1 MSLTKEQQDIVDLD
15 LDAKVLV
22 TAGPG
27 TGKTHTLIARLA
39 HLIQNNDVAPG
50 QEMLVLSF
58 SRAAVREI
66 RNRCADVGGD
76 LAYVNVTTF
85 DSYATRLLSMIEP
98 DGEWASQGYDGR
110 IENAV
115 RAIRSGSAKDYLC
128 DIKHIF
134 VDEIQDLVGVR
145 AELVKTILENID
157 AGFGLFGDPAQ
168 GIYNFQLENPIE
180 REIGS
185 AALYQ
190 WIKVNFRLN
199 LTERK
204 LSKNHR
210 AASKAA
216 QTALWAGEK
225 LNHTSPPFKSIY
237 DCLSSDLQGLQL
249 FGNQD
254 DFAEKLKKAKGTT
267 AVLCRNNGQALM
279 LSRKL
284 HEAEV
289 EHVLG
294 RGADDR
300 LIPAW
305 IARVLSQ
312 STFASLSKN
321 SFADYCLKE
330 DIDETEIE
338 AKWRLLKKTEGES
351 GKSLNLFKLN
361 SSCRQ
366 SNIPDWLNEYKLSQI
381 AVSSIHRAKGLE
393 FDTVIVASCDRFEDK
408 EDFVGEECR
417 TLYVALTRPKRN
429 LSRLKIPL
437 FKGLT
442 SDNKY
447 KRWCRKWGWKTPDI
461 EVKFSDID
469 RVEPPEPITA
479 RGQSPV
485 EIQTYIAENVNCGD
499 SVELKRVGSNGSRY
513 DAVYHILHNGFVVGR
528 TVPSFAGELLNIVRQ
543 KYRKGELP
551 SIIGP
556 LPVEGIETVFGDTS
570 VAAAKGLKSPAG
582 VWLNVR
588 VGGLGYLKYGGN
600 D

>member
-1 MSLTKEQQDIVDLD
+1 MSLTKEQQDIVNLD

-50 QEMLVLSF
+50 QEILVLSF

-66 RNRCADVGGD
+66 RNRCADVGDD

-115 RAIRSGSAKDYLC
+115 RVIQLGLAEDYLC
-128 DIKHIF
+128 DIKHVF
-134 VDEIQDLVGVR
+134 VDEIQDLVGIR
-145 AELVKTILENID
+145 AELVKTILENIN

-168 GIYNFQLENPIE
+168 GIYNFQLEDPNE

-185 AALYQ
+185 AALYE
-190 WIKVNFRLN
+190 WVRENFGSD

-210 AASKAA
+210 ATSKAA

-225 LNHTSPPFKSIY
+225 LNQNSPSFKSIY
-237 DCLSSDLQGLQL
+237 DCLTSDLQGLQL
-249 FGNQD
+249 LGNQD
-254 DFAEKLKKAKGTT
+254 DFAEKLKKAKGNT

-289 EHVLG
+289 EHILG

-312 STFASLSKN
+312 STFAILSKN
-321 SFADYCLKE
+321 TFAAYCMNE
-330 DIDETEIE
+330 GIDETGIE
-338 AKWRLLKKTEGES
+338 EKWRLLKKTEGENA
-351 GKSLNLFKLN
+351 KSLNLFRLN
-361 SSCRQ
+361 SNCRQ
-366 SNIPDWLNEYKLSQI
+366 SNIPDWMNEYKLSQI
-381 AVSSIHRAKGLE
+381 AISSIHRAKGLE
-393 FDTVIVASCDRFEDK
+393 FDTVIVATCDRFED
-408 EDFVGEECR
+408 EEEFVGEECR

-429 LSRLKIPL
+429 LCRLKIPS

-442 SDNKY
+442 LNDKY
-447 KRWCRKWGWKTPDI
+447 KRWCRKWDWRTPDI
-461 EVKFSDID
+461 EVKFSDFD
-469 RVEPPEPITA
+469 RAEPPESITA
-479 RGQSPV
+479 RGQSPA
-485 EIQTYIAENVNCGD
+485 EIQAYIAENINRGD
-499 SVELKRVGSNGSRY
+499 SVELKRVGSNGNRY
-513 DAVYHILHNGFVVGR
+513 DAVYHILHNDFVVGR
-528 TVPSFAGELLNIVRQ
+528 TVPNFAGELLNIIRQ

-551 SIIGP
+551 SNIGP
-556 LPVEGIETVFGDTS
+556 LPVEGVETVFGDPS
-570 VAAAKGLKSPAG
+570 IADAKGLKSPAG

-588 VGGLGYLKYGGN
+588 VGGLGYLKYGEN